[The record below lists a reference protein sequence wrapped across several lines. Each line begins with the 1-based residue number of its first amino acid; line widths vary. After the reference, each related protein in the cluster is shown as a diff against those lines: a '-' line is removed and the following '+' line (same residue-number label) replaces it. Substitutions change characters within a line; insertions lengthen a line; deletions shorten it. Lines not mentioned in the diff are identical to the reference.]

1 MLTGKPKFY
10 MNMVIPWE
18 DSLLSNLYRLKN
30 VVVLV
35 GVLLVRTSK
44 RANTF
49 LKCIRDSRSLEEILR
64 HIVGEMDYTQ
74 LRETVL
80 DPRNRVLNKIT
91 LQDCEQAAEELIKIA
106 MGKDAEV
113 RRIYIEENSNK
124 ANLLNL

>member
-1 MLTGKPKFY
+1 
-10 MNMVIPWE
+10 MVHT
-18 DSLLSNLYRLKN
+18 L
-30 VVVLV
+30 
-35 GVLLVRTSK
+35 K

-49 LKCIRDSRSLEEILR
+49 FECIRDSRSLEEILR

-91 LQDCEQAAEELIKIA
+91 LQDCEKASEELIKIA

>member
-1 MLTGKPKFY
+1 MTKKKYGNK
-10 MNMVIPWE
+10 II
-18 DSLLSNLYRLKN
+18 N
-30 VVVLV
+30 V
-35 GVLLVRTSK
+35 
-44 RANTF
+44 
-49 LKCIRDSRSLEEILR
+49 SRFKGL
-64 HIVGEMDYTQ
+64 GEMDYTQ

-91 LQDCEQAAEELIKIA
+91 LQDCEKASEELIKIA

>member
-1 MLTGKPKFY
+1 M
-10 MNMVIPWE
+10 
-18 DSLLSNLYRLKN
+18 
-30 VVVLV
+30 
-35 GVLLVRTSK
+35 
-44 RANTF
+44 
-49 LKCIRDSRSLEEILR
+49 
-64 HIVGEMDYTQ
+64 GEMDYTQ

>member
-1 MLTGKPKFY
+1 M
-10 MNMVIPWE
+10 
-18 DSLLSNLYRLKN
+18 
-30 VVVLV
+30 
-35 GVLLVRTSK
+35 
-44 RANTF
+44 
-49 LKCIRDSRSLEEILR
+49 EEILR
-64 HIVGEMDYTQ
+64 HVVGEMDYTQ

-113 RRIYIEENSNK
+113 RRNYIEENSNR

>member
-1 MLTGKPKFY
+1 M
-10 MNMVIPWE
+10 
-18 DSLLSNLYRLKN
+18 
-30 VVVLV
+30 
-35 GVLLVRTSK
+35 
-44 RANTF
+44 
-49 LKCIRDSRSLEEILR
+49 EEILR
-64 HIVGEMDYTQ
+64 RIVGEMDYTQ

-113 RRIYIEENSNK
+113 RRTYIEENSNR

>member
-1 MLTGKPKFY
+1 
-10 MNMVIPWE
+10 MVHT
-18 DSLLSNLYRLKN
+18 L
-30 VVVLV
+30 
-35 GVLLVRTSK
+35 K

-49 LKCIRDSRSLEEILR
+49 FECIRDSRSLEEILR
-64 HIVGEMDYTQ
+64 RIVGEMDYTQ

-91 LQDCEQAAEELIKIA
+91 LQDCEKASEELIKIA
-106 MGKDAEV
+106 MGKDTEA

>member
-1 MLTGKPKFY
+1 M
-10 MNMVIPWE
+10 
-18 DSLLSNLYRLKN
+18 
-30 VVVLV
+30 
-35 GVLLVRTSK
+35 
-44 RANTF
+44 
-49 LKCIRDSRSLEEILR
+49 EEILR
-64 HIVGEMDYTQ
+64 HVVGEMDYVQ

-91 LQDCEQAAEELIKIA
+91 LQDCEEASEELIKIA

>member
-1 MLTGKPKFY
+1 M
-10 MNMVIPWE
+10 
-18 DSLLSNLYRLKN
+18 
-30 VVVLV
+30 
-35 GVLLVRTSK
+35 
-44 RANTF
+44 
-49 LKCIRDSRSLEEILR
+49 EEILR
-64 HIVGEMDYTQ
+64 HVVGEMDYTQ

-91 LQDCEQAAEELIKIA
+91 LQDCEEASEELIKIA

>member
-1 MLTGKPKFY
+1 
-10 MNMVIPWE
+10 MVHT
-18 DSLLSNLYRLKN
+18 L
-30 VVVLV
+30 
-35 GVLLVRTSK
+35 K

-49 LKCIRDSRSLEEILR
+49 FECIRDSRSLEEILR
-64 HIVGEMDYTQ
+64 HVVGEMDYTQ

-91 LQDCEQAAEELIKIA
+91 LQDCEKASEELIKIA

>member
-1 MLTGKPKFY
+1 
-10 MNMVIPWE
+10 
-18 DSLLSNLYRLKN
+18 
-30 VVVLV
+30 
-35 GVLLVRTSK
+35 
-44 RANTF
+44 
-49 LKCIRDSRSLEEILR
+49 
-64 HIVGEMDYTQ
+64 MDYTQ

-91 LQDCEQAAEELIKIA
+91 LQDCEKASEELIKIA

>member
-1 MLTGKPKFY
+1 M
-10 MNMVIPWE
+10 
-18 DSLLSNLYRLKN
+18 
-30 VVVLV
+30 
-35 GVLLVRTSK
+35 
-44 RANTF
+44 
-49 LKCIRDSRSLEEILR
+49 EEILR
-64 HIVGEMDYTQ
+64 HVVGEMDYTQ

-113 RRIYIEENSNK
+113 RRIYIEENSNR

>member
-1 MLTGKPKFY
+1 M
-10 MNMVIPWE
+10 
-18 DSLLSNLYRLKN
+18 
-30 VVVLV
+30 
-35 GVLLVRTSK
+35 
-44 RANTF
+44 
-49 LKCIRDSRSLEEILR
+49 EEILR
-64 HIVGEMDYTQ
+64 HVVGEMDYVQ

-91 LQDCEQAAEELIKIA
+91 LQDCEKASEELIKIA

>member
-1 MLTGKPKFY
+1 
-10 MNMVIPWE
+10 
-18 DSLLSNLYRLKN
+18 
-30 VVVLV
+30 
-35 GVLLVRTSK
+35 
-44 RANTF
+44 
-49 LKCIRDSRSLEEILR
+49 
-64 HIVGEMDYTQ
+64 MDYTQ

-113 RRIYIEENSNK
+113 RRTYIEENSNR

>member
-1 MLTGKPKFY
+1 M
-10 MNMVIPWE
+10 
-18 DSLLSNLYRLKN
+18 
-30 VVVLV
+30 
-35 GVLLVRTSK
+35 
-44 RANTF
+44 
-49 LKCIRDSRSLEEILR
+49 EEILR
-64 HIVGEMDYTQ
+64 HVVGEMDYTQ

-91 LQDCEQAAEELIKIA
+91 LQDCEKASEELIKIA

>member
-1 MLTGKPKFY
+1 M
-10 MNMVIPWE
+10 
-18 DSLLSNLYRLKN
+18 
-30 VVVLV
+30 
-35 GVLLVRTSK
+35 
-44 RANTF
+44 
-49 LKCIRDSRSLEEILR
+49 EEILR

-113 RRIYIEENSNK
+113 RRTYIEENSNR

>member
-1 MLTGKPKFY
+1 M
-10 MNMVIPWE
+10 
-18 DSLLSNLYRLKN
+18 
-30 VVVLV
+30 
-35 GVLLVRTSK
+35 
-44 RANTF
+44 
-49 LKCIRDSRSLEEILR
+49 
-64 HIVGEMDYTQ
+64 GEMDYIQ

-91 LQDCEQAAEELIKIA
+91 LQDCEKASEELIKIA

>member
-1 MLTGKPKFY
+1 M
-10 MNMVIPWE
+10 
-18 DSLLSNLYRLKN
+18 
-30 VVVLV
+30 
-35 GVLLVRTSK
+35 
-44 RANTF
+44 
-49 LKCIRDSRSLEEILR
+49 EEILR
-64 HIVGEMDYTQ
+64 RIVGEMDYTQ

-113 RRIYIEENSNK
+113 RRIYIEENSNR

>member
-1 MLTGKPKFY
+1 MIK
-10 MNMVIPWE
+10 
-18 DSLLSNLYRLKN
+18 NLYRLGN

-35 GVLLVRTSK
+35 EVLLVHTSK

-49 LKCIRDSRSLEEILR
+49 FKCIRDSRSLEEILR

>member
-1 MLTGKPKFY
+1 M
-10 MNMVIPWE
+10 
-18 DSLLSNLYRLKN
+18 
-30 VVVLV
+30 
-35 GVLLVRTSK
+35 
-44 RANTF
+44 
-49 LKCIRDSRSLEEILR
+49 EEILR

-106 MGKDAEV
+106 MGKDTEV

>member
-1 MLTGKPKFY
+1 M
-10 MNMVIPWE
+10 
-18 DSLLSNLYRLKN
+18 
-30 VVVLV
+30 
-35 GVLLVRTSK
+35 
-44 RANTF
+44 
-49 LKCIRDSRSLEEILR
+49 EEILR
-64 HIVGEMDYTQ
+64 HVVGEMDYTQ

-106 MGKDAEV
+106 MGKDTEV

>member
-1 MLTGKPKFY
+1 M
-10 MNMVIPWE
+10 
-18 DSLLSNLYRLKN
+18 
-30 VVVLV
+30 
-35 GVLLVRTSK
+35 
-44 RANTF
+44 
-49 LKCIRDSRSLEEILR
+49 
-64 HIVGEMDYTQ
+64 GEMDYTQ

-91 LQDCEQAAEELIKIA
+91 LQDCEKASEELIKIA

>member
-1 MLTGKPKFY
+1 M
-10 MNMVIPWE
+10 
-18 DSLLSNLYRLKN
+18 
-30 VVVLV
+30 
-35 GVLLVRTSK
+35 
-44 RANTF
+44 
-49 LKCIRDSRSLEEILR
+49 
-64 HIVGEMDYTQ
+64 GEMDYVQ

>member
-1 MLTGKPKFY
+1 M
-10 MNMVIPWE
+10 
-18 DSLLSNLYRLKN
+18 
-30 VVVLV
+30 
-35 GVLLVRTSK
+35 
-44 RANTF
+44 
-49 LKCIRDSRSLEEILR
+49 EEILR

-91 LQDCEQAAEELIKIA
+91 LQDCEKASEELIKIA

>member
-1 MLTGKPKFY
+1 M
-10 MNMVIPWE
+10 
-18 DSLLSNLYRLKN
+18 
-30 VVVLV
+30 
-35 GVLLVRTSK
+35 
-44 RANTF
+44 
-49 LKCIRDSRSLEEILR
+49 
-64 HIVGEMDYTQ
+64 GEMDYTQ

-113 RRIYIEENSNK
+113 RRNYIEENSNR